1 MPEKNKPVILVTND
15 DGIHAPGI
23 RALIEAV
30 KPLGQVVVVAPDKP
44 QSGMGHAITLNDP
57 LRLKKVDI
65 FGDIEAYS
73 CSGTPVDCVK
83 LAKDKILH
91 KKPEL
96 CVSGINHGSNSSI
109 NIIYSGTM
117 SAAVEASI
125 EGIPAVGFS
134 LLNFSHD
141 ADFSGA
147 AKYANI
153 IAQQIL
159 TFGLPN
165 ATLLNVNIPDLNTSE
180 LRGLKICRQ
189 AVAKWEEEY
198 DERFDPIGRKY
209 YWLTGKFV
217 NYDKGEDTDEWALSN
232 GYVSVVPVQFDLT
245 AHHAISFFNNTWKL
259 DTTSENTGKIF
270 IDTSDSIHDL
280 G

>member
-1 MPEKNKPVILVTND
+1 MSENNKPIILVTND
-15 DGIHAPGI
+15 DGINAPGI
-23 RALIEAV
+23 LALIEAV
-30 KPLGQVVVVAPDKP
+30 KPLGKVVVVAPDKP
-44 QSGMGHAITLNDP
+44 QSGMGHAITINDP

-125 EGIPAVGFS
+125 EGIPAIGFS
-134 LLNFSHD
+134 LLNFAHD
-141 ADFSGA
+141 ANFEGA
-147 AKYANI
+147 ARYANL
-153 IAQQIL
+153 IAQQVL
-159 TFGLPN
+159 THGLPN
-165 ATLLNVNIPDLNTSE
+165 ATLLNVNIPDLPVSE
-180 LRGLKICRQ
+180 LLGIKICRQ

-198 DERFDPIGRKY
+198 DERHDPIGRKY

-217 NYDKGEDTDEWALSN
+217 NYDQGNDTDEWALTH
-232 GYVSVVPVQFDLT
+232 GYISVVPVQYDLT
-245 AHHAISFFNNTWKL
+245 AHHAIGFFNNTWNLEKQSSNQNQII
-259 DTTSENTGKIF
+259 T
-270 IDTSDSIHDL
+270 DTSDTIHDL

>member
-165 ATLLNVNIPDLNTSE
+165 ATLLNVNIPDLNASE